1 MEFDARAQNYLHV
14 KLKPKASGVESFAHP
29 ALVNTYTEGENL
41 VLVFEP
47 GDVNGILRAILDY
60 FPGAEVLDTGLYP
73 SLGRL
78 SGYRLRYGPLTL
90 ISPGE
95 GVTPQPGEI
104 VLETDFSFGSGFHPT
119 TKLSALLLAELFEQ
133 ERPRRV
139 FDLGTGSGVLA
150 LCAASLG
157 AAQVLAA
164 DIDERAVREAWKN
177 VRRNRYEDRILVV
190 KGSLSCGREHFF
202 ELLLANLTIGTIL
215 TLGSEFPAVLAP
227 GGFMILSGFTVGQ
240 VEEVRGLFPQ
250 ARLVKTLEEE
260 GWAAV
265 LLAL

>member
-1 MEFDARAQNYLHV
+1 MEFCASQKNYLHV
-14 KLKPKASGVESFAHP
+14 RLKAPGLDKNFSHP

-47 GDVNGILRAILDY
+47 EDVNGILRAFLDS
-60 FPGAEVLDTGLYP
+60 FPGVEVLETGLYP

-78 SGYRLRYGPLTL
+78 SGYRLRYGPLSL
-90 ISPGE
+90 VSPGE
-95 GVTPQPGEI
+95 GVTPRPGEI

-119 TKLSALLLAELFEQ
+119 TKLSVLLLAELFAK

-150 LCAASLG
+150 LCAAKLG
-157 AAQVLAA
+157 ACPVLAA
-164 DIDERAVREAWKN
+164 DIDERAVREAQKN

-190 KGSLSCGREHFF
+190 KGSLSCGRERFF

-215 TLGSEFPAVLAP
+215 TLGPAFPTLLAP
-227 GGFMILSGFTVGQ
+227 GRFMILSGFTAGQ
-240 VEEVRGLFPQ
+240 VEEVKALFPQ
-250 ARLVKTLEEE
+250 ARALKVLEEE
-260 GWAAV
+260 GWAA
-265 LLAL
+265 ALFAL